1 MHFFLI
7 FALIIA
13 IVTVFF
19 AIQNTAM
26 VTVYF
31 FVWQFTSSLAII
43 LLFSLGLGILI
54 TLLISFPKI
63 QARKWQNSKL
73 KKQITELSEE
83 NTKLKEANAKQE
95 GQITALTEQLQGF
108 NQSSYSSQNSPTK
121 GEGKDE
127 NKKEDT
133 NLFKWRKE

>member
-19 AIQNTAM
+19 AIQNTTM

-43 LLFSLGLGILI
+43 LLFSLGLGVIL

-63 QARKWQNSKL
+63 QARNWQISKL
-73 KKQITELSEE
+73 KKQTTELTEE
-83 NTKLKEANAKQE
+83 NAKLKEEKAKQE
-95 GQITALTEQLQGF
+95 GQVSALLEQL
-108 NQSSYSSQNSPTK
+108 NDYKKYSYPSNERP
-121 GEGKDE
+121 DNE
-127 NKKEDT
+127 NTSDNKEDDK

>member
-19 AIQNTAM
+19 AIQNTTM

-43 LLFSLGLGILI
+43 LLFSLGLGVIL

-63 QARKWQNSKL
+63 QARNWQISKL
-73 KKQITELSEE
+73 KKQVNELSEE
-83 NTKLKEANAKQE
+83 NNKLKESSAKQE
-95 GQITALTEQLQGF
+95 GQISVLSEQLQDF
-108 NQSSYSSQNSPTK
+108 KKHSYPTHDQLEEDK
-121 GEGKDE
+121 LTQEKKDS
-127 NKKEDT
+127 

>member
-19 AIQNTAM
+19 AIQNTTM
-26 VTVYF
+26 VTVFF
-31 FVWQFTSSLAII
+31 FVWQFTSSLAIL
-43 LLFSLGLGILI
+43 LLFSLGLGVLL

-63 QARKWQNSKL
+63 QSRNWQIGKL
-73 KKQITELSEE
+73 KKQVTELTEE
-83 NTKLKEANAKQE
+83 NAKLKETNTKQE
-95 GQITALTEQLQGF
+95 GQVSALLEQL
-108 NQSSYSSQNSPTK
+108 NDYKKNSYNSNNNSNYEESSDKN
-121 GEGKDE
+121 KDD
-127 NKKEDT
+127 K